1 MAKQKRNL
9 QAKDLQGMSIYHEEK
24 RTVYAPFFTR
34 SGYVLS
40 DDNCKEYKNYVTN
53 YLFAF
58 LIFSVTYIITKN
70 IVPSLLL
77 GVLFLIGAIIAF
89 YLRFIKKAATIPNYK
104 RPLKDNFFVRQ
115 AKNLDNKRI
124 WTIIVCCVLLAFFI
138 VLNGYI
144 NHFEGSYMTLTY
156 FFAAVAIIY
165 GLMHVYI
172 LMLKKNFET
181 DEKEKVS

>member
-1 MAKQKRNL
+1 MAKQKRVVH
-9 QAKDLQGMSIYHEEK
+9 AKDLHGMSIYHEEK
-24 RTVYAPFFTR
+24 RTVYAPFFTKN
-34 SGYVLS
+34 GYVLS

-58 LIFSVTYIITKN
+58 LIFSVVYIVTKKLL
-70 IVPSLLL
+70 PSLLL

-89 YLRFIKKAATIPNYK
+89 YLRFIKKTAVIPNYK

-124 WTIIVCCVLLAFFI
+124 WTIIICCVLLAFFI
-138 VLNGYI
+138 VLNGI
-144 NHFEGSYMTLTY
+144 LSKFEGSYLYLTY
-156 FFAAVAIIY
+156 FFAAVAIAY

-172 LMLKKNFET
+172 LQLKKRIDNE
-181 DEKEKVS
+181 E